1 METTTTAH
9 YQLNTA
15 NKDALVFTT
24 EEVGFTVLGGIN
36 TNHLDRM
43 RVTLKIEVL
52 NRKYPDFLN
61 NEELAGIALR
71 ANVDLY
77 HDVQVEKLIRRTAER
92 LEIGS
97 TQLYKGLAQLTEQL
111 ETYRLHLIEK
121 EKDTKPKPRQLTETE
136 REEATA
142 FLQHGTVPP
151 NLCRSTPESDG
162 QRTGG
167 LAEATNHLLGQ
178 SGIVGEELN
187 RLIMWY
193 VYTSRKLSRPLH
205 IISFGSSGT
214 GKSHLQEKVG
224 ELIPEEDKIEITA
237 LTQNAFYYFDKD
249 ELGHKLILIEDF
261 DGALGALYPI
271 RELQSKQ
278 RISKTVTI
286 KDSKG
291 NTKTIHLKV
300 QGPVTVAGCTTQ
312 ESMYEDNANRSFLIY
327 LDESKEQDKKIMQYQ
342 RQLAAG
348 KVDQHQ
354 EHLTKIFLQN
364 VQRVLKPVKIINP
377 YAEYLEIPEDV
388 LKPRRSNAH
397 YLGFIEAVTFYHQW
411 QRHQQVNEE
420 TGEIYIETTLED
432 IAIANDLLKDI
443 LLRKSDELNKATR
456 TYFEYLKAWLKSE
469 EKQSFV
475 LAEARK
481 ALNVSHGSQ
490 KRYMSILIDNYF
502 IKKEKTKDGFVY
514 SVTSYEDY
522 KQLKDKVSTT
532 LDDILENLKKNS
544 EQLLASGGSLVHS
557 SATVQVSNEPL
568 NAKPVKAKKE
578 KTPSVHQNNDT
589 APQETTDKGQ

>member
-1 METTTTAH
+1 MRSDTIELYKLSTE
-9 YQLNTA
+9 
-15 NKDALVFTT
+15 NKDALLFST
-24 EEVGFTVLGGIN
+24 EEIRYTVLGGIN
-36 TNHLDRM
+36 SNHLDRM
-43 RVTLKIEVL
+43 RVTLKIEVT
-52 NRKYPDFLN
+52 NRQYPEFMN
-61 NEELAGIALR
+61 NQELAGIALR

-77 HDVQVEKLIRRTAER
+77 HDVQTEKLIRRTAER
-92 LEIGS
+92 LEIGT

-111 ETYRLHLIEK
+111 ESYRLQLIEK
-121 EKDTKPKPRQLTETE
+121 EKDNKPKPKQLTEAE
-136 REEATA
+136 REEAIT
-142 FLQHGTVPP
+142 FLKTENLSLGT
-151 NLCRSTPESDG
+151 NE
-162 QRTGG
+162 
-167 LAEATNHLLGQ
+167 LLGK

-261 DGALGALYPI
+261 DGALTALYPI

-286 KDSKG
+286 KDNKG

-327 LDESKEQDKKIMQYQ
+327 LDESKEQDKQVMHYQ
-342 RQLAAG
+342 RLLAAG

-354 EHLTKIFLQN
+354 EEETRNFLKN
-364 VQRVLKPVKIINP
+364 VQRVLKPIKIINP
-377 YAEYLEIPEDV
+377 YAEYLEIPDEV

-397 YLGFIEAVTFYHQW
+397 YLGFIEAVTYYHQY
-411 QRHQQVNEE
+411 QRTEEVNTD
-420 TGEIYIETTLED
+420 TGEIYIQSTLED

-456 TYFEYLKAWLKSE
+456 SYFEYLKAWLKSE
-469 EKQSFV
+469 DKQSF
-475 LAEARK
+475 LLSEARK
-481 ALNVSHGSQ
+481 ALSVSHGSQ

-502 IKKEKTKDGFVY
+502 IKKEKTKEGFVY

-522 KQLKDKVSTT
+522 KHLKQKVSNT
-532 LDDILENLKKNS
+532 LDEILQKLKQNPVTLSGVEGAVEN
-544 EQLLASGGSLVHS
+544 QQPPVHS
-557 SATVQVSNEPL
+557 SNAVQMPNEPL
-568 NAKPVKAKKE
+568 KPKTVKGKKAKQPVVH
-578 KTPSVHQNNDT
+578 KTEDT
-589 APQETTDKGQ
+589 PPQETTNNLQP